1 MDGMLLSQYPHT
13 DRASSQLSRD
23 PTVRV
28 PLNTGLRSSP
38 PHLPSLC
45 ILSFREP
52 GERVRIL
59 PTLQTHSLSYKQVYS
74 CACLD
79 RVCAG
84 GNPSSCWP
92 HKACVMPQKRCM
104 GFTATGHSLGRAVL
118 NWVESRSSLSPMAP
132 GPLEGAR
139 AFHPSLGGKD
149 LGALTPVKTR
159 PSCSAL
165 VVRKYGGMA
174 LDA

>member
-52 GERVRIL
+52 GEE
-59 PTLQTHSLSYKQVYS
+59 SAS
-74 CACLD
+74 CLYCRHIPFLI
-79 RVCAG
+79 
-84 GNPSSCWP
+84 N
-92 HKACVMPQKRCM
+92 K
-104 GFTATGHSLGRAVL
+104 FTAVPAWTESVPAATPALAGH
-118 NWVESRSSLSPMAP
+118 
-132 GPLEGAR
+132 
-139 AFHPSLGGKD
+139 
-149 LGALTPVKTR
+149 TR
-159 PSCSAL
+159 PASCRRNVAWGL
-165 VVRKYGGMA
+165 LLQATPWAG
-174 LDA
+174 LC